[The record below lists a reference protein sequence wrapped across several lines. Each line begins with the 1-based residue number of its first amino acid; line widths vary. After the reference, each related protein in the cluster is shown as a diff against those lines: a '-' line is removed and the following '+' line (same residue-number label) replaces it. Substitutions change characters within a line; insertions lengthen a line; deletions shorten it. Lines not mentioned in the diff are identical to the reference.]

1 MLLHTSLKVKK
12 KSFDSI
18 AADFASV
25 SPSAVHIV
33 SEHIARGDYET
44 ANSDEERRVVNLMKQ
59 VRLVTT
65 HVPGSSSSRVAMRNE
80 IRGLMI
86 DHGMPSFYITIN
98 PADLFNPLVT
108 FLAGSDINIDEL
120 APADMP
126 TY

>member
-33 SEHIARGDYET
+33 SEHIAHGDYET
-44 ANSDEERRVVNLMKQ
+44 VNSDEEHWVTNLMRQ

-65 HVPGSSSSRVAMRNE
+65 HVPGSSTSQVAM
-80 IRGLMI
+80 
-86 DHGMPSFYITIN
+86 
-98 PADLFNPLVT
+98 
-108 FLAGSDINIDEL
+108 
-120 APADMP
+120 
-126 TY
+126 